1 MFWNT
6 LDQPQKPLLTK
17 LAASLPVP
25 GSYLAG
31 GTALA
36 LILGHR
42 KSVDLDWFTPL
53 AFHPDPLIQNLSVL
67 GKVKVAEIHD
77 GTFHGFVD
85 GVRVTWLYYPNPLL
99 QPWLTVDE
107 APGLRLASLTDLAV
121 MKWTALSQRGARKD
135 FIDLYFLS
143 QHGYDLRYIINLL
156 PQKYPGVDIN
166 RYHMIKSLSYFDDAE
181 REVMPVMIHNL
192 KWSTVKEF
200 FLSAQKTFL
209 RELTNGS

>member
-1 MFWNT
+1 LFWHA
-6 LDQPQKPLLTK
+6 LDQTQRSLLTK
-17 LAASLPVP
+17 LAVNIPVP

-53 AFHPDPLIQNLSVL
+53 AFHPDPLIQNLSVI
-67 GKVKVAEIHD
+67 GKVKVAETRD

-99 QPWLTVDE
+99 QPLLIVDD
-107 APGLRLASLTDLAV
+107 APGLRLASLTDLAI
-121 MKWTALSQRGARKD
+121 MKWKALSQRGARKD
-135 FIDLYFLS
+135 FIDLYFIS
-143 QHGYDLRYIINLL
+143 QRGYDLKYIMSLL
-156 PQKYPGVDIN
+156 PDKYPQVDIN

-181 REVMPVMIHNL
+181 REAMPVMIQNV
-192 KWSTVKEF
+192 KWSTVREF

-209 RELTNGS
+209 TEITRGS